1 MEQMKEQAEH
11 HPWMNAH
18 KKQWPATPSLLGC
31 HLKQQ
36 ICSSAPMPISSRRK
50 LETDGREKYGVAVT
64 AVYRHNSGYG
74 EIVVVA
80 VDTAE
85 NPYLQELCHKYVPE
99 NRLQARDP
107 NSKTEVEKS

>member
-1 MEQMKEQAEH
+1 
-11 HPWMNAH
+11 MNAH

-36 ICSSAPMPISSRRK
+36 ICSSAPMPTSSRRK
-50 LETDGREKYGVAVT
+50 LETDGTDKYGVAMT
-64 AVYRHNSGYG
+64 AVYKPNSGSG
-74 EIVVVA
+74 EIVLVA

-99 NRLQARDP
+99 NRLQARGP